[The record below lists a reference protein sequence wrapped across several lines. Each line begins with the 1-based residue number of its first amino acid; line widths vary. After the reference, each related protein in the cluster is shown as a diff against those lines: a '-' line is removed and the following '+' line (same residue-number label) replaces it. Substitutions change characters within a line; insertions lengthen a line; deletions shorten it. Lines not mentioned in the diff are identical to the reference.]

1 MGRDDRVR
9 ACLHVLLLAAAALT
23 APEPAVAGVYK
34 WVGADGTVTYSDRP
48 QPVPAEP
55 PAIETPAAPATPTSP
70 STPGVPPAATGSAPA
85 PRPDPVPRPGA
96 PAAATA
102 DEVLELSGVKP
113 QLAAAP
119 VKLAP
124 EFRPRRGRLNAE
136 DATALEQ
143 ILARHFDSARL
154 YAQVRTEFR
163 KRADARKLG
172 EVAEWLRSPLG
183 QKITE
188 LEVTAGL
195 EKDAAHRMLAYA
207 PGGRGGP
214 PATRVALIER
224 IDWVAGVTDGSLESM
239 LAVARA
245 MALAVN
251 RALPPDER
259 QTSAQIERQI
269 QQLRGQARAKLAQA
283 TVMFMLYQYRS
294 LGEDE
299 LQQYADFLASDAGRW
314 YSATMSKAM
323 NRTVALAAQRA
334 AGDVI
339 RAIPPQRWSSGA
351 AASPQH

>member
-1 MGRDDRVR
+1 MSHDRLR
-9 ACLHVLLLAAAALT
+9 LGSLTSLLVAVALAS
-23 APEPAVAGVYK
+23 APSAMAAGVYK
-34 WVGADGTVTYSDRP
+34 WVGTDGTVTYSDKP
-48 QPVPAEP
+48 QPSTAEP
-55 PAIETPAAPATPTSP
+55 PAAPERALPQ
-70 STPGVPPAATGSAPA
+70 
-85 PRPDPVPRPGA
+85 PGA
-96 PAAATA
+96 PSPSAPPPGAAARSTPATA

-113 QLAAAP
+113 QLVTAP

-124 EFRPRRGRLNAE
+124 EFKPRRSRLNVE
-136 DATALEQ
+136 DAAALEQ
-143 ILARHFDSARL
+143 ILARTLAADRL
-154 YAQVRTEFR
+154 YGQLRTEFR
-163 KRADARKLG
+163 KRADAKKLA

-183 QKITE
+183 RKITE

-195 EKDAAHRMLAYA
+195 EAEAAQRMLAFA

-214 PATRVALIER
+214 PPARVALVER
-224 IDWVAGVTDGSLESM
+224 IDWVAGVTDGTLEGM

-245 MALAVN
+245 MAMAVN

-269 QQLRGQARAKLAQA
+269 QQMRGQARARLAQS
-283 TVMFMLYQYRS
+283 TIMFMLYEYRT
-294 LGEDE
+294 LEDDE

-334 AGDVI
+334 ASEVV
-339 RAIPPQRWSSGA
+339 RAIPPQRWSTGV